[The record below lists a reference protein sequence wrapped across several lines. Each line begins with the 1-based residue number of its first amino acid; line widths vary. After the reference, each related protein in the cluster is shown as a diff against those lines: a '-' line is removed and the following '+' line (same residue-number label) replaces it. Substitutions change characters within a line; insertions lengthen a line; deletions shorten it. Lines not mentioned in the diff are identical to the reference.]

1 MASPGYRGAAKA
13 KHLRVLLP
21 FTCDAL
27 VSATDAVALEC
38 RRARAEACTS
48 FTDRLILL
56 PYPQRIPDEVAVE
69 IGAEEALIV
78 GPASGKVIWPVEVGQ
93 DGDGAF
99 LGRGWP
105 EFAGSSSSATAAAA
119 SSPPRRST
127 PPSA

>member
-1 MASPGYRGAAKA
+1 MASPGNRGAAKA

-27 VSATDAVALEC
+27 
-38 RRARAEACTS
+38 
-48 FTDRLILL
+48 
-56 PYPQRIPDEVAVE
+56 RIPDEVAVE

-119 SSPPRRST
+119 SSPPRRAT